1 MSHKILAPTHELSEF
16 EQHVY
21 ECTELIGKGA
31 GDIRWDVNA
40 EDCQLRFESAS
51 RGPPAKVS
59 FTFTIAPSLCNTL
72 GNLHGGCAATLVD
85 VLSTTILLGVSQ
97 PGKFGFG
104 GVSRNLKL
112 TYLRPVPMGSQ
123 ARMVC
128 EIVHVGKRLALLRA
142 EIQKVENG
150 DVCVVGE
157 HEKANTDPEVDQK
170 I

>member
-1 MSHKILAPTHELSEF
+1 
-16 EQHVY
+16 
-21 ECTELIGKGA
+21 
-31 GDIRWDVNA
+31 
-40 EDCQLRFESAS
+40 
-51 RGPPAKVS
+51 
-59 FTFTIAPSLCNTL
+59 
-72 GNLHGGCAATLVD
+72 LHGGCAATLVD

-97 PGKFGFG
+97 PGKFRFG

-112 TYLRPVPMGSQ
+112 TYLRPVPMETE

-142 EIQKVENG
+142 EIQKVDSG